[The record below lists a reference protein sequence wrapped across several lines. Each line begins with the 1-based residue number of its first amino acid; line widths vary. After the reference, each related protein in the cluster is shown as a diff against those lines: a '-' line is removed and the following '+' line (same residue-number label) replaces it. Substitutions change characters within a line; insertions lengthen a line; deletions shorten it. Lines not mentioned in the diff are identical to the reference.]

1 MDFPGGLFV
10 GSPTFL
16 ALCLGTL
23 KFHPLLVFRECF
35 SWPPKNLSFFGPR
48 SDFWVLVGS
57 THLGKILRDMVIF
70 PLRLVTFPRYFCFP
84 MYPVTFESNLL
95 CELKASIFA
104 GLTQPRCFFLDLCE
118 RDLYF
123 TVYEAIISVFLS
135 SCERKVACSRL
146 DSPSLK
152 DFNVIEWFKILIL
165 LANRMI

>member
-1 MDFPGGLFV
+1 MITVDLILRWFICMDFPGGLFV

-84 MYPVTFESNLL
+84 MYPVTFERNLL
-95 CELKASIFA
+95 WELKASIFA
-104 GLTQPRCFFLDLCE
+104 GLTQPRSFSSIYVNGIYILQFMTPLFQFFC
-118 RDLYF
+118 
-123 TVYEAIISVFLS
+123 
-135 SCERKVACSRL
+135 
-146 DSPSLK
+146 
-152 DFNVIEWFKILIL
+152 L
-165 LANRMI
+165 LVKGKLHVPG